1 MSMTGHISS
10 ALLASVVG
18 LTMACMP
25 AIAQQPQKPNV
36 VFILA
41 DNVGYGDLGP
51 YGARVCASRSIWS
64 NPAAHH
70 RARRS

>member
-18 LTMACMP
+18 LAMACMP

-41 DNVGYGDLGP
+41 DNVGYRDLGP
-51 YGARVCASRSIWS
+51 YGGQ
-64 NPAAHH
+64 AAL
-70 RARRS
+70 S